1 MGYKLE
7 FEHGLELPVILPMID
22 ADYGTKEVA
31 AVAARDARYKSEPDK
46 SAEDC

>member
-7 FEHGLELPVILPMID
+7 VEHGLERPVILPMID

-31 AVAARDARYKSEPDK
+31 AVAARDARYKSEPGK